1 VVKSGKRYKKEIQQP
16 RPDRGKTMQNHR
28 KIQSIPDN
36 KAYQDIQSQ
45 NGDTRPYKVK
55 TVESGQPQGKA
66 AKSDH
71 TKPDI
76 SGKTAELIE
85 HKRQNGQTQSKQ
97 NSKSSTHKVKRP

>member
-1 VVKSGKRYKKEIQQP
+1 
-16 RPDRGKTMQNHR
+16 MQNHR

-36 KAYQDIQSQ
+36 KAYQGIQSQ

-71 TKPDI
+71 TKPNIRDKT
-76 SGKTAELIE
+76 GKPVKHRA
-85 HKRQNGQTQSKQ
+85 KQQNQYTQSQRAIIIKTESDQRIKKQ
-97 NSKSSTHKVKRP
+97 RL

>member
-1 VVKSGKRYKKEIQQP
+1 MVKSGKRYKKGIQQP

-55 TVESGQPQGKA
+55 TVATTRQ
-66 AKSDH
+66 
-71 TKPDI
+71 
-76 SGKTAELIE
+76 SGKIKP
-85 HKRQNGQTQSKQ
+85 HKAG
-97 NSKSSTHKVKRP
+97 HKG